1 MEEVRSFQNGGSSI
15 LFKLCNCI
23 NLDFFKIIDDFKTI
37 ESLDHICNK
46 ISYRSCETSDKS
58 VVESSK
64 KIKLHDCPVTTTLI
78 GRGLEAINQSANRTT
93 HEDQVAVNNLY
104 LFHKGVGNDFFLVT
118 GYCCNWLS
126 MEMKSIPSGEKVG
139 TYT

>member
-1 MEEVRSFQNGGSSI
+1 MEEVRFYLSSVIVSI
-15 LFKLCNCI
+15 LISL
-23 NLDFFKIIDDFKTI
+23 IIDIFNKF
-37 ESLDHICNK
+37 ESLDHNCNK
-46 ISYRSCETSDKS
+46 INYHPCETSDKS
-58 VVESSK
+58 IVESSK

-118 GYCCNWLS
+118 GYCSKWLS
-126 MEMKSIPSGEKVG
+126 MQMKSILSGKKVG

>member
-1 MEEVRSFQNGGSSI
+1 MEEVRFLLSYVIVSI
-15 LFKLCNCI
+15 LISL
-23 NLDFFKIIDDFKTI
+23 IIDNFNTI
-37 ESLDHICNK
+37 ESLHHICNK
-46 ISYRSCETSDKS
+46 ISYRPCERSDKS
-58 VVESSK
+58 IVESSK

-93 HEDQVAVNNLY
+93 HEDQVAVNHLY

-118 GYCCNWLS
+118 GYCCKWLS
-126 MEMKSIPSGEKVG
+126 MQMKSILSEKKVG